1 MKETL
6 INRVGR
12 IISGSVNSLIESI
25 ENAAPESVLTQAMR
39 EVESAIDDIRQELG
53 QVLAKKHLA
62 GTKLM
67 EENKRHEDLAG
78 KIELAV
84 NENRDDLAEAAIAR
98 QLDIEAQI
106 PVLKATISDCDD
118 QEKELENYLN
128 ALMAKRRE
136 MNEELIQFR
145 QTAKAA
151 GDQVSSDSPAG
162 SNADRVESRVSK
174 AESAFDRV
182 IERATGLPG
191 QAGTSSR
198 KTAAQLAELEELAR
212 KNKIRERLAQ
222 LKGGAKSS

>member
-1 MKETL
+1 
-6 INRVGR
+6 
-12 IISGSVNSLIESI
+12 
-25 ENAAPESVLTQAMR
+25 
-39 EVESAIDDIRQELG
+39 
-53 QVLAKKHLA
+53 
-62 GTKLM
+62 M

-162 SNADRVESRVSK
+162 SNADSVESRVSK